1 MTYILETKSD
11 YEVRMGQILAF
22 ATMAGA
28 QRQRAK
34 EALKAIGAKPAFS
47 LAFGPK
53 IAVVSGD
60 GSLSKFV
67 LDLDANDPDYAAQAA
82 QMSLDM
88 EDSSKV
94 SFVNPVLSANLVPG
108 STGLNKMIDDFPV
121 YCGVCVIV
129 AGSGAGKTPLAHALA
144 GAGTEEYATVRIG
157 EPFAS
162 YTSNNAMAAASM
174 ATAGVASADVVV
186 DSIKDLLGAGGGGTA
201 KGGVSRVALS
211 MLSHW
216 SALGAALGCTFYI
229 PLNPSTGDDETTKLL
244 VEAAKSSATTTV
256 YLENGVWKY
265 SARPGEG
272 MERMN
277 GTLSRDIMTRD
288 TAARGHKSGRLR
300 NGDSIRAD
308 GNLTTNISSDVLA
321 GIIQRSTF
329 SKV

>member
-1 MTYILETKSD
+1 MTYILENKTD
-11 YEVRMGQILAF
+11 YEARMGEILGF
-22 ATMAGA
+22 ATVAGA
-28 QRQRAK
+28 QRARAL
-34 EALKAIGAKPAFS
+34 EALKKIGSKPAFS

-53 IAVVSGD
+53 IAVVSGN

-67 LDLDANDPDYAAQAA
+67 PDLDMADPDYAAQAE
-82 QMSLDM
+82 QMMLDM

-94 SFVNPVLSANLVPG
+94 SFVNPILSETLVPG
-108 STGLNKMIDDFPV
+108 STGLNKMVDDFPV

-144 GAGTEEYATVRIG
+144 GVDSGAYATVRIG
-157 EPFAS
+157 EPFAG
-162 YTSNNAMAAASM
+162 YTSNNAMAAAAM
-174 ATAGVASADVVV
+174 ATAGVASANVVV

-229 PLNPSTGDDETTKLL
+229 PLNPSTGDEETTKML

-256 YLENGVWKY
+256 YLEGGAWKY

-272 MERMN
+272 MERMT
-277 GTLSRDIMTRD
+277 GVLSRDIMNRD
-288 TAARGHKSGRLR
+288 TVSRSRKSTR
-300 NGDSIRAD
+300 NNHDSNRVD
-308 GNLTTNISSDVLA
+308 SNLTTNISSDVLA

>member
-1 MTYILETKSD
+1 MTYILETKAAYD
-11 YEVRMGQILAF
+11 ARMGEVLGF
-22 ATMAGA
+22 ATVVGA
-28 QRQRAK
+28 QRERALV
-34 EALKAIGAKPAFS
+34 ALKKIGSKPAFS

-67 LDLDANDPDYAAQAA
+67 PDVDTADPDYAAQAA
-82 QMSLDM
+82 QMTLDM
-88 EDSSKV
+88 EDSSKI
-94 SFVNPVLSANLVPG
+94 SFLNPILSERLVPG
-108 STGLNKMIDDFPV
+108 STGLNKMIDEFPV
-121 YCGVCVIV
+121 YCGVCVII

-144 GAGTEEYATVRIG
+144 GIGTTEYATVRIG
-157 EPFAS
+157 EPFAG

-216 SALGAALGCTFYI
+216 SSIGAALGCTFYI
-229 PLNPSTGDDETTKLL
+229 PLNPSTGDEETTKML

-256 YLENGVWKY
+256 YLEGGVWKY

-272 MERMN
+272 MERMH
-277 GTLSRDIMTRD
+277 GALSRDIINREAAAQTRQGS
-288 TAARGHKSGRLR
+288 RYNR
-300 NGDSIRAD
+300 DSNRVD
-308 GNLTTNISSDVLA
+308 SSLTTNISSDALA
-321 GIIQRSTF
+321 GVIQRSTF